1 MDVYRIFERQVERH
15 IAPDERRLAQFMLFE
30 ESSHP
35 VKLIQRND
43 CGHTRIIRIVRQHQ
57 RNLPVLPAETAVE
70 AFVEL
75 VCSVGLIRNGMN
87 LRNPTGERGT

>member
-43 CGHTRIIRIVRQHQ
+43 CWHTRIIRIVRQHQ
-57 RNLPVLPAETAVE
+57 RNLPVLPSATGVVA
-70 AFVEL
+70 AVEL
-75 VCSVGLIRNGMN
+75 VRSVGSIS
-87 LRNPTGERGT
+87 TGIFCLLTRQF